1 MKQLWNRQN
10 KLNKFIAFCLALVLA
25 VVPLM
30 TYVGDKEGAKAEG
43 GNPTVSEYN
52 FTLTEDTDSEGKGLD
67 MDVDASSGIYYMNFK
82 SGGSYEQQT
91 ISYYTDEVK
100 FSVGATLA
108 DCSHKYSEASDPS
121 NVSDAKF
128 NGCSIIYV
136 QATANPVE
144 KSQAPGV
151 AIVPSGNCI
160 SGDLATSYPSGIAVY
175 IKPTISETPVDS
187 TNTIFDVSALQGNM
201 GYTLIGVYKFEK
213 KTLAPVWKGNRRG
226 TSGETVDNTTQN
238 NTYSSATLSVDATS
252 DAAGT
257 IKYKFICSDNAPDT
271 AAIVSS
277 DGWDETPATLGSND
291 ASGIYYGYAG
301 YFVKDANGNESL
313 VTYGGTLTPI
323 KLDTVA
329 PVVTNF
335 DVGVQDISSD
345 YVDITSSD
353 LDENGIYW
361 VHSRRDDINRAYLN
375 AKLEIQ
381 DADASRV
388 EFNIVSNPGTV
399 VTNPPAISG
408 DKATYSVSG
417 CAIKENQQVEITA
430 TDSAGN
436 ETEAVFKINGT
447 PVTFKYG
454 NSNYMK
460 ITSAGIVGSADNGN
474 VVIDMSSKTDT
485 STTYINKNWLTIHGT
500 PSFVIKT
507 ESDKTVVKNGS
518 YISGKYNYILSGLND
533 GETNTSAS
541 EFVRPYYYTSITND
555 FGNTSKTYNGVK
567 IFYKWRVYSQYE
579 KTVNYG
585 TIICDYDEP
594 VINAAKLQRTNASG
608 VWEDVPASDIE
619 NNQYYI
625 NPKETTRYRYYVE
638 ASDVGSGLAD
648 TGVVCDNA
656 LYTFVASTIPGE
668 SGYECIINP
677 DTLPETIAGANLVN
691 VSISDK
697 AGNVSATKNLPM
709 LIKQTGTTTIS
720 PKLLDNGNL
729 VDVSD
734 ATLLTQHVTNNTLT
748 LKVDVSSGADITDV
762 SFTANVNGVSTIF
775 AATSISNTHQID
787 PKLKV
792 YNAAYEFTI
801 PANSDINSIIA
812 NGTLNVTTNDPAY
825 DASKSLRT
833 ILYDSTIPVF
843 KAAVGS
849 TVCYLNQVNVG
860 WQQSYD
866 LNYTILSGE
875 DANVESAIASA
886 AYTIGNTKPEDART
900 NEAISV
906 NGTDTSVSGVIAI
919 PESATI
925 DGTRVAITATDV
937 AGNAALNGANQ
948 QVYIKV
954 DKTKPSIG
962 DVSITGYSVHS
973 VPIAGYPDVSAVI
986 SDNLTLQSAEMKITY
1001 PNGEVKTATLSA
1013 KEQTGLSEL
1022 ISYQIAAGAP
1032 DGDYRVEINAKD
1044 MAGNDAVTKVT
1055 TFKLDNTKPVVT
1067 AAITSGTIGGKATR
1081 ADGTDM
1087 YYRSDVGVTF
1097 TCSDENIKSITVTD
1111 NDSPVEVNWSA
1122 ATGTINVSGE
1132 GRHVIK
1138 INAADISGNSAD
1150 EKQIE
1155 FIIDKSAPAISLV
1168 LNGLP
1173 YQEARGVVDCSG
1185 DSTVAVNVS
1194 DMTVDAADFYY
1205 QVAITRPDQQTMT
1218 SEYLQTQN
1226 RSFTFSD
1233 EGDYTMNFYT
1243 LDMANNQSA
1252 TRSVSFRIDKTA
1264 PEVSISGVT
1273 GGGTSANSAN
1283 VSFVLKEAFWKDASG
1298 VITIYRKAG
1307 DGSEETLYKTINVTP
1322 TAYET
1327 VTTESLTETGVYRME
1342 FTATDRIGHKS
1353 STNQT
1358 FTIDREAPVV
1368 TLTGVNNYDVTD
1380 KTVEFK
1386 AEINDD
1392 FYSSKTVSIEGTRT
1406 DMNGKKNTLSFS
1418 SFNQHGNPT
1427 VINESYADDGIY
1439 DITVTATDTA
1449 GNNHSSTVHFT
1460 IDKTDPVI
1468 TGLDDLDGRIL
1479 TSVDLDFDL
1488 DEMVS
1493 DLTVCEVHMY
1503 LNGSEYDGVS
1513 DIEDGSYT
1521 LLVTAEDELGH
1532 YSEKSVSF
1540 VLDTKPPVFIVTGV
1554 EDGEVKQAEYSID
1567 VSLQLDEDKLTEV
1580 TLNGQ
1585 AIDISE
1591 NSAHIDVTKEGTY
1604 TLYMKAVDVAGN
1616 EAEQTIE
1623 FKYGKDVNVL
1633 LIVIIIIIAVLLVGG
1648 VIFFIIAK
1656 KKKK

>member
-43 GNPTVSEYN
+43 GSPTVSEYN
-52 FTLTEDTDSEGKGLD
+52 FTLEEDTDSDGKGLD
-67 MDVDASSGIYYMNFK
+67 MDVDASGKYYMKFK
-82 SGGSYEQQT
+82 SDGSYEQQT

-108 DCSHKYSEASDPS
+108 DCSHKYSGASGSSDVSAAKFIRDDYFICYVPYS
-121 NVSDAKF
+121 SGLNNNVSLFASKINTPD
-128 NGCSIIYV
+128 GYV
-136 QATANPVE
+136 TIN
-144 KSQAPGV
+144 STNTY
-151 AIVPSGNCI
+151 S
-160 SGDLATSYPSGIAVY
+160 SGIAVY
-175 IKPTISETPVDS
+175 IKPKISETPVDGATS
-187 TNTIFDVSALQGNM
+187 IYTPEELQSNM

-213 KTLAPVWKGNRRG
+213 KTLTPEWKGNRRNQ
-226 TSGETVDNTTQN
+226 SNEIVLADKR
-238 NTYSSATLSVDATS
+238 YSSATLSVDATS

-257 IKYKFICSDNAPDT
+257 IKYKVICSDNAPAT
-271 AAIVSS
+271 ADIESPA
-277 DGWDETPATLGSND
+277 GWDITPATLGSNN

-301 YFVKDANGNESL
+301 YFVTDASGNESL
-313 VTYGGTLTPI
+313 VTYGGTSTPI
-323 KLDTVA
+323 NLDTVA

-335 DVGVQDISSD
+335 DVGVNDISSD
-345 YVDITSSD
+345 YINITSSD
-353 LDENGIYW
+353 LDEDGIYW
-361 VHSRRDDINRAYLN
+361 VHSQRDDMNRAYLN
-375 AKLEIQ
+375 AKLEVQ
-381 DADASRV
+381 DADASGV
-388 EFNIVSNPGTV
+388 NFNIDHPYPPMVYQ
-399 VTNPPAISG
+399 PAING
-408 DKATYSVSG
+408 DTATYSVQA
-417 CAIKENQQVEITA
+417 CEILHDWQVKITA

-436 ETEAVFKINGT
+436 ATEAVFKINET

-454 NSNYMK
+454 DRKFMD

-474 VVIDMSSKTDT
+474 VVIDMSSNTDT
-485 STTYINKNWLTIHGT
+485 STTYINKNWLTTHGT
-500 PSFVIKT
+500 PSFVINAKSFYEVQ
-507 ESDKTVVKNGS
+507 ESTNYQFRKYRYTLNNLNNNESNTTV
-518 YISGKYNYILSGLND
+518 
-533 GETNTSAS
+533 S
-541 EFVRPYYYTSITND
+541 EFKRPYYYTSITHKLGD
-555 FGNTSKTYNGVK
+555 TSGTYNDVNL
-567 IFYKWRVYSQYE
+567 YYRSE
-579 KTVNYG
+579 AEHTVNYG

-594 VINAAKLQRTNASG
+594 VINVAKLQRTNASG
-608 VWEDVPASDIE
+608 AWEDVPASDIE

-677 DTLPETIAGANLVN
+677 DSLPETIAGANLVN

-734 ATLLTQHVTNNTLT
+734 ATLLTQHITNNTLT
-748 LKVDVSSGADITDV
+748 LKVDVSSGADIQDV

-792 YNAAYEFTI
+792 YNVAYEFTI

-1138 INAADISGNSAD
+1138 INAVDISGNNAD
-1150 EKQIE
+1150 EKQVE

-1173 YQEARGVVDCSG
+1173 YQESRGVVDCSG

-1233 EGDYTMNFYT
+1233 EGDYTLNFYT
-1243 LDMANNQSA
+1243 IDMANNQSA

-1283 VSFVLKEAFWKDASG
+1283 VSFILKEAFWKDASG

-1307 DGSEETLYKTINVTP
+1307 DGSEEALYKTINVTP

-1327 VTTESLTETGVYRME
+1327 VTTETLSETGVYRME

-1449 GNNHSSTVHFT
+1449 GNKHSSAVHFT
-1460 IDKTDPVI
+1460 IDKTAPVI

-1554 EDGEVKQAEYSID
+1554 EDGEVKQADYSID

>member
-43 GNPTVSEYN
+43 GSPTVSEYN
-52 FTLTEDTDSEGKGLD
+52 FTLTEDTDSDGKGLD
-67 MDVDASSGIYYMNFK
+67 MDVDASGKYYMKFK
-82 SGGSYEQQT
+82 SDGSYEQQT

-100 FSVGATLA
+100 FSVEATLA
-108 DCSHKYSEASDPS
+108 DCSHKYSGASDPS

-128 NGCSIIYV
+128 KLDDYFICYV
-136 QATANPVE
+136 PYSSGLNNNVYLFASKINTPDGYVTINSANTY
-144 KSQAPGV
+144 S
-151 AIVPSGNCI
+151 
-160 SGDLATSYPSGIAVY
+160 SGIAVY
-175 IKPTISETPVDS
+175 IKPKISETPVDS
-187 TNTIFDVSALQGNM
+187 TNTIFDVSTLQGNM

-213 KTLAPVWKGNRRG
+213 KTLTPEWKGNRRNQ
-226 TSGETVDNTTQN
+226 SNESVSADKR
-238 NTYSSATLSVDATS
+238 YSSATLSVDATS

-257 IKYKFICSDNAPDT
+257 IKYKVICSDNAPDT

-301 YFVKDANGNESL
+301 YFVTDANGVESL
-313 VTYGGTLTPI
+313 VTYGGTSTPI
-323 KLDTVA
+323 NLDTVA

-335 DVGVQDISSD
+335 DVGVSDISSN
-345 YVDITSSD
+345 YINITSSD

-361 VHSRRDDINRAYLN
+361 VHSQRDDMNRAYLN
-375 AKLEIQ
+375 AKLEVE
-381 DADASRV
+381 DADASGV
-388 EFNIVSNPGTV
+388 EFKIDHPYPP
-399 VTNPPAISG
+399 VTYLPAING
-408 DKATYSVSG
+408 DRATYSVSG
-417 CAIKENQQVEITA
+417 CDILDNRQVKITA

-436 ETEAVFKINGT
+436 ATEAVFKINGT

-454 NSNYMK
+454 NSNYMD

-734 ATLLTQHVTNNTLT
+734 VTLLTQHITNNTLT
-748 LKVDVSSGADITDV
+748 LKVDVSSGVDIQDV
-762 SFTANVNGVSTIF
+762 SFKANVNGVSTIF

-986 SDNLTLQSAEMKITY
+986 SDNLTLQSAEMRITY
-1001 PNGEVKTATLSA
+1001 PNGDVKTTTLSA

-1155 FIIDKSAPAISLV
+1155 FIIDKSAPVISLV

-1264 PEVSISGVT
+1264 PEVSISGVA

-1406 DMNGKKNTLSFS
+1406 DMNGKKNSLSFS

-1449 GNNHSSTVHFT
+1449 GNKHSSTVHFT
-1460 IDKTDPVI
+1460 IDKTAPVI

-1554 EDGEVKQAEYSID
+1554 EDGEVKQADYSID

-1591 NSAHIDVTKEGTY
+1591 NSAHIDVAKEGTY

>member
-43 GNPTVSEYN
+43 GSPTVSEYK
-52 FTLTEDTDSEGKGLD
+52 FTLTEDTDSDGKGLD
-67 MDVDASSGIYYMNFK
+67 MYVDASGKYYMKFK
-82 SGGSYEQQT
+82 SDGSYEQQT

-100 FSVGATLA
+100 FSVEATLA
-108 DCSHKYSEASDPS
+108 DCSHKYSGASGSSD
-121 NVSDAKF
+121 VSAAKF
-128 NGCSIIYV
+128 IRDDYFICYV
-136 QATANPVE
+136 PYSSGLNNNVYLFASKINTPGGYVTINSANTY
-144 KSQAPGV
+144 S
-151 AIVPSGNCI
+151 
-160 SGDLATSYPSGIAVY
+160 SGIAVY
-175 IKPTISETPVDS
+175 IKPKISETPVDGA
-187 TNTIFDVSALQGNM
+187 NTIFDVSTLQGNM

-213 KTLAPVWKGNRRG
+213 KTLTPEWKGNRRNQ
-226 TSGETVDNTTQN
+226 SNEIVSADKR
-238 NTYSSATLSVDATS
+238 YSSATLSVDATS

-257 IKYKFICSDNAPDT
+257 IKYKVICSDNAPDT
-271 AAIVSS
+271 AAIESF
-277 DGWDETPATLGSND
+277 DGWDETPATLGSNN

-301 YFVKDANGNESL
+301 YFVTDASGNESL
-313 VTYGGTLTPI
+313 VTYGETSTPI
-323 KLDTVA
+323 NLDTEA

-335 DVGVQDISSD
+335 DVSVSDISSD
-345 YVDITSSD
+345 YVNITSSD

-361 VHSRRDDINRAYLN
+361 VYSQRDYMDRAYLN
-375 AKLEIQ
+375 AKLEVQ

-399 VTNPPAISG
+399 VSQPPAISG

-417 CAIKENQQVEITA
+417 CEIKENQQVKIIA

-436 ETEAVFKINGT
+436 ATEAVFKINET

-454 NSNYMK
+454 KRKFMD

-474 VVIDMSSKTDT
+474 VVIDMSSNTDT
-485 STTYINKNWLTIHGT
+485 STTYINKNWLTTHGT
-500 PSFVIKT
+500 PSFVINA
-507 ESDKTVVKNGS
+507 ESFNEVQESTD
-518 YISGKYNYILSGLND
+518 SGLYNYRYTLNNLNNN
-533 GETNTSAS
+533 ESNTTVS
-541 EFVRPYYYTSITND
+541 EFKRPYYYTSITHKL
-555 FGNTSKTYNGVK
+555 GNTSGTYENVILK
-567 IFYKWRVYSQYE
+567 YKLYADY
-579 KTVNYG
+579 TVNYG

-734 ATLLTQHVTNNTLT
+734 VTLLTQHITNNTLT
-748 LKVDVSSGADITDV
+748 LKVDVSSGVDIQDV
-762 SFTANVNGVSTIF
+762 SFKANVNGVSTIF

-986 SDNLTLQSAEMKITY
+986 SDNLTLQSAEMRITY
-1001 PNGEVKTATLSA
+1001 PNGDVKTTTLSA

-1155 FIIDKSAPAISLV
+1155 FIIDKSAPVISLV

-1264 PEVSISGVT
+1264 PEVSISGVA

-1392 FYSSKTVSIEGTRT
+1392 FYSSKTVSIEGKRT
-1406 DMNGKKNTLSFS
+1406 DMNGKKNSLSFS

-1449 GNNHSSTVHFT
+1449 GNKHSSTVHFT
-1460 IDKTDPVI
+1460 IDKTAPVI

-1554 EDGEVKQAEYSID
+1554 EDGEVKQADYSID

-1591 NSAHIDVTKEGTY
+1591 NSAHIDVAKEGTY

>member
-25 VVPLM
+25 IVPLM

-43 GNPTVSEYN
+43 GSTTVSEYN
-52 FTLTEDTDSEGKGLD
+52 FKLEEDTDDNGNGLE
-67 MDVDASSGIYYMNFK
+67 MDIDKYGYYMQFK
-82 SGGSYEQQT
+82 SDGSFEEQT

-100 FSVGATLA
+100 FSVKATLTEKSHIYRNAA
-108 DCSHKYSEASDPS
+108 DKT
-121 NVSDAKF
+121 SDAKF
-128 NGCSIIYV
+128 DPENYDISYVPYTSELPNNAPSFVSKITATNGYV
-136 QATANPVE
+136 TVN
-144 KSQAPGV
+144 ST
-151 AIVPSGNCI
+151 
-160 SGDLATSYPSGIAVY
+160 TSYPNGIAVY
-175 IKPTISETPVDS
+175 IKPTISETPVES
-187 TNTIFDVSALQGNM
+187 ENTIFDVKTLQDKM

-213 KTLAPVWKGNRRG
+213 KTLAPVWIGNRRG
-226 TSGETVDNTTQN
+226 ISNETVNNITQN
-238 NTYSSATLSVDATS
+238 NTYSSATLSVDAAS

-257 IKYKFICSDNAPDT
+257 IKYKVICSDIAPDP
-271 AAIVSS
+271 AAIEDSY
-277 DGWDETPATLGSND
+277 GWSETPAKLGSDN
-291 ASGIYYGYAG
+291 ASGTYYGYAG
-301 YFVKDANGNESL
+301 YFIKDAGGVERL
-313 VTYGGTLTPI
+313 VTYGGTSTPI

-335 DVGVQDISSD
+335 DVSVKDISSD
-345 YVDITSSD
+345 YIKVTSSD
-353 LDENGIYW
+353 LDEAGVYW
-361 VHSRRDDINRAYLN
+361 LSNPIKNMNTAYLN
-375 AKLEIQ
+375 AELEVQ
-381 DADASRV
+381 DADASKV
-388 EFNIVSNPGTV
+388 EFKAKNLLVSTDQQTPD
-399 VTNPPAISG
+399 G
-408 DKATYSVSG
+408 DKVKYYLKG
-417 CAIKENQQVEITA
+417 CQIPEEGWQVEITA

-436 ETEAVFKINGT
+436 VTEAVFKIDGN
-447 PVTFKYG
+447 PVKFKYG
-454 NSNYMK
+454 NIDFMK

-474 VVIDMSSKTDT
+474 VVRYMSANTET
-485 STTYINKNWLTIHGT
+485 STTYINKKWLTTHGT

-507 ESDKTVVKNGS
+507 ESYKPVVKSDSYNHNNGE
-518 YISGKYNYILSGLND
+518 YIYRLSGLND
-533 GETNTSAS
+533 DEINTSVS
-541 EFVRPYYYTSITND
+541 EFVRPYYYTSIINNLGD
-555 FGNTSKTYNGVK
+555 TSTIYNGVN
-567 IFYKWRVYSQYE
+567 IFYKWCADSQYE
-579 KTVNYG
+579 NTVNYG

-594 VINAAKLQRTNASG
+594 VINAAKLQRTNAGG

-625 NPKETTRYRYYVE
+625 NPKETTQYRYYVD
-638 ASDVGSGLAD
+638 ASDVGSGIAD
-648 TGVVCDNA
+648 TGVVCDNS
-656 LYTFVASTIPGE
+656 LYTFAQLTEAGDT
-668 SGYECIINP
+668 GYVCYITP
-677 DTLPETIAGANLVN
+677 STLPETIADANPVN
-691 VSISDK
+691 VKVTDK
-697 AGNVSATKNLPM
+697 AGNVSTTKKLPT
-709 LIKQTGTTTIS
+709 LIKQTGATTIS
-720 PKLLDNGNL
+720 PKLLDKGKL

-734 ATLLTQHVTNNTLT
+734 TTLLTQYTTKNTLT
-748 LKVDVSSGADITDV
+748 LKVDVSSGVDITDV
-762 SFTANVNGVSTIF
+762 SFTANVNGVPTTF
-775 AATSISNTHQID
+775 AATRISNTHQID
-787 PKLKV
+787 SKLKV
-792 YNAAYEFTI
+792 YKATYEFTI

-812 NGTLNVTTNDPAY
+812 NGSINVTTDDAVYN
-825 DASKSLRT
+825 ASKPLRT

-843 KAAVGS
+843 KATVGS

-886 AYTIGNTKPEDART
+886 AYTVDNTKPEDVRT
-900 NEAISV
+900 NEAILV
-906 NGTDTSVSGVIAI
+906 NGTDKSVSGVMAI

-962 DVSITGYSVHS
+962 GVSVTGYSVHS
-973 VPIAGYPDVSAVI
+973 VPIAGYPNVSAVI

-1022 ISYQIAAGAP
+1022 ISYQIADGAP

-1067 AAITSGTIGGKATR
+1067 AAITSGTVGGKATR

-1097 TCSDENIKSITVTD
+1097 TCSDENIKGITVTD
-1111 NDSPVEVNWSA
+1111 NDSPVEVHWSA
-1122 ATGTINVSGE
+1122 ATGTIIVSGE

-1138 INAADISGNSAD
+1138 INAVDISGNKAD
-1150 EKQIE
+1150 DKSVE
-1155 FIIDKSAPAISLV
+1155 FIIDKSAPVISLA

-1173 YQEARGVVDCSG
+1173 YQESRGVVDCSG
-1185 DSTVAVNVS
+1185 DSTVGVTVS
-1194 DMTVDAADFYY
+1194 DLTVDASDFYY
-1205 QVAITRPDQQTMT
+1205 QVAITRPDQQTIT

-1264 PEVSISGVT
+1264 PEVSISGT
-1273 GGGTSANSAN
+1273 AGGGTSANSAN
-1283 VSFVLKEAFWKDASG
+1283 VSFILKEAFWRDASG

-1386 AEINDD
+1386 AEVNDD

-1439 DITVTATDTA
+1439 DITVTATDAA
-1449 GNNHSSTVHFT
+1449 GNKHSSTVHFT
-1460 IDKTDPVI
+1460 IDKTAPVI

-1479 TSVDLDFDL
+1479 TAVDLDFDL

-1493 DLTVCEVHMY
+1493 DLTVCEIHMY

-1554 EDGEVKQAEYSID
+1554 EDGEVKQADYSID

-1580 TLNGQ
+1580 TLNGK

-1591 NSAHIDVTKEGTY
+1591 DSAHIDVTKEGNY

-1633 LIVIIIIIAVLLVGG
+1633 LIVIIIIVAVLLIGG

-1656 KKKK
+1656 RKKK

>member
-43 GNPTVSEYN
+43 GSPTVSEYN
-52 FTLTEDTDSEGKGLD
+52 FTLTEDTDSDGKGLD
-67 MDVDASSGIYYMNFK
+67 MDVDASGKYYMKFK
-82 SGGSYEQQT
+82 SDGSYEQQT

-100 FSVGATLA
+100 FSVEATLA
-108 DCSHKYSEASDPS
+108 DCSHKYSGASDPS

-128 NGCSIIYV
+128 KLDDYFICYV
-136 QATANPVE
+136 PYSSGLNNNVYLFASKINTPDGYVTINSANTY
-144 KSQAPGV
+144 S
-151 AIVPSGNCI
+151 
-160 SGDLATSYPSGIAVY
+160 SGIAVY
-175 IKPTISETPVDS
+175 IKPKISETPVDS
-187 TNTIFDVSALQGNM
+187 TNTIFDVSTLQGNM

-213 KTLAPVWKGNRRG
+213 KTLTPEWKGNRRNQ
-226 TSGETVDNTTQN
+226 SNESVSADKR
-238 NTYSSATLSVDATS
+238 YSSATLSVDATS

-257 IKYKFICSDNAPDT
+257 IKYKVICSDNAPDT

-301 YFVKDANGNESL
+301 YFVTDANGVESL
-313 VTYGGTLTPI
+313 VTYGGTSTPI
-323 KLDTVA
+323 NLDTVA

-335 DVGVQDISSD
+335 DVGVSDISSN
-345 YVDITSSD
+345 YINITSSD

-361 VHSRRDDINRAYLN
+361 VHSQRDDMNRAYLN
-375 AKLEIQ
+375 AKLEVE
-381 DADASRV
+381 DADASGV
-388 EFNIVSNPGTV
+388 EFKIDHPYPP
-399 VTNPPAISG
+399 VTYLPAING
-408 DKATYSVSG
+408 DRATYSVSG
-417 CAIKENQQVEITA
+417 CDILDNRQVKITA

-436 ETEAVFKINGT
+436 ATEAVFKINGT

-454 NSNYMK
+454 NSNYMD

-734 ATLLTQHVTNNTLT
+734 VTLLTQHITNNTLT
-748 LKVDVSSGADITDV
+748 LKVDVSSGVDIQDV
-762 SFTANVNGVSTIF
+762 SFKANVNGVSTIF

-986 SDNLTLQSAEMKITY
+986 SDNLTLQSAEMRITY
-1001 PNGEVKTATLSA
+1001 PNGDVKTTTLSA

-1155 FIIDKSAPAISLV
+1155 FIIDKSAPVISLV

-1264 PEVSISGVT
+1264 PEVSISGVA

-1406 DMNGKKNTLSFS
+1406 DMNGKKNSLSFS
-1418 SFNQHGNPT
+1418 SFNQHGYPT

-1449 GNNHSSTVHFT
+1449 GNKHSSTVHFT
-1460 IDKTDPVI
+1460 IDKTAPVI

-1554 EDGEVKQAEYSID
+1554 EDGEVKQADYSID

-1591 NSAHIDVTKEGTY
+1591 NSAHIDVAKEGTY

>member
-25 VVPLM
+25 IVPLM

-43 GNPTVSEYN
+43 GSTTVSEYN
-52 FTLTEDTDSEGKGLD
+52 FTLEEDTDSDGKGLE
-67 MDVDASSGIYYMNFK
+67 MDVDSGYYYMKFK
-82 SGGSYEQQT
+82 SDGSYEQQT
-91 ISYYTDEVK
+91 VSYYTDELK
-100 FSVGATLA
+100 FSVGATLTEQ
-108 DCSHKYSEASDPS
+108 SHKYYGASGSSD
-121 NVSDAKF
+121 VSAAKF
-128 NGCSIIYV
+128 NPNDYYIYYA
-136 QATANPVE
+136 QASANPAKNAQVLGQIITPTDGYVTIN
-144 KSQAPGV
+144 SANTY
-151 AIVPSGNCI
+151 S
-160 SGDLATSYPSGIAVY
+160 SGIAVY
-175 IKPTISETPVDS
+175 IKPKISETPVDGAPQLY
-187 TNTIFDVSALQGNM
+187 TTDELQGKT
-201 GYTLIGVYKFEK
+201 GCTLIGVYKFEK
-213 KTLAPVWKGNRRG
+213 KTLAPVWIGNRRAQ
-226 TSGETVDNTTQN
+226 TNETVKADKR
-238 NTYSSATLSVDATS
+238 YSSATLSVDATS

-257 IKYKFICSDNAPDT
+257 IKYKMICSDTTPDAT
-271 AAIVSS
+271 TIESS
-277 DGWDETPATLGSND
+277 EGWSETPATLGSDN
-291 ASGIYYGYAG
+291 ASGTYYGYVG
-301 YFVKDANGNESL
+301 YFVTDANGVESMI
-313 VTYGGTLTPI
+313 TYGGTSIPI
-323 KLDTVA
+323 TLDTVA

-335 DVGVQDISSD
+335 DVSVKDISSEYID
-345 YVDITSSD
+345 VTSSD
-353 LDENGIYW
+353 LDKDGIYW
-361 VHSRRDDINRAYLN
+361 AYIPSNSSRAYLN
-375 AKLEIQ
+375 AVLEIK
-381 DADASRV
+381 DADASG
-388 EFNIVSNPGTV
+388 VSFGINYSPSPIAQLA
-399 VTNPPAISG
+399 TNG

-417 CAIKENQQVEITA
+417 CIIQDAEWQVKITA

-436 ETEAVFKINGT
+436 VTEAVFEIDGK
-447 PVTFKYG
+447 PVTFKLG
-454 NSNYMK
+454 NKDFMD
-460 ITSAGIVGSADNGN
+460 ITSVGIVGSADNGN
-474 VVIDMSSKTDT
+474 VVIDMSANTET
-485 STTYINKNWLTIHGT
+485 STTYINKNWRTTHGT

-507 ESDKTVVKNGS
+507 ESDKPVVNNDS
-518 YISGKYNYILSGLND
+518 YSTGKYNYILSGLND

-555 FGNTSKTYNGVK
+555 FGDTSKIYNGVN
-567 IFYKWRVYSQYE
+567 IFYKWRADSQYE
-579 KTVNYG
+579 NTVNYG

-625 NPKETTRYRYYVE
+625 NPKETTQYRYYVD
-638 ASDVGSGLAD
+638 ASDVGSGIAD
-648 TGVVCDNA
+648 TGVVCDNS
-656 LYTFVASTIPGE
+656 LYTFAQLTEAGDT
-668 SGYECIINP
+668 GYVCYITP
-677 DTLPETIAGANLVN
+677 STLPETIADANPVN
-691 VSISDK
+691 VKVTDK
-697 AGNVSATKNLPM
+697 AGNVSTTKKLPT
-709 LIKQTGTTTIS
+709 LIKQTGATTIS
-720 PKLLDNGNL
+720 PKLLDNGKL

-734 ATLLTQHVTNNTLT
+734 TTLLTQYTTKNTLT
-748 LKVDVSSGADITDV
+748 LKVDVSSGVDITDV
-762 SFTANVNGVSTIF
+762 SFTANVNGVPTTF

-787 PKLKV
+787 SKLKV
-792 YNAAYEFTI
+792 YKATYEFTI

-812 NGTLNVTTNDPAY
+812 NGTLTVTTDDVAY
-825 DASKSLRT
+825 NASKSLRT
-833 ILYDSTIPVF
+833 ILYDSTKPVF
-843 KAAVGS
+843 KATVGS

-860 WQQSYD
+860 WQQSYN

-886 AYTIGNTKPEDART
+886 AYTIGNTKPEDAKT
-900 NEAISV
+900 NEEILV
-906 NGTDTSVSGVIAI
+906 NGTDTSVSGIIAI

-925 DGTRVAITATDV
+925 DGTRVAITATDA

-962 DVSITGYSVHS
+962 DVSITGYTVHS
-973 VPIAGYPDVSAVI
+973 IPVAGYPNVSAVI

-1001 PNGEVKTATLSA
+1001 PNGEVKTTTLSA

-1022 ISYQIAAGAP
+1022 ISYQIGAGAP

-1044 MAGNDAVTKVT
+1044 MAGNNAVTKVT

-1067 AAITSGTIGGKATR
+1067 AAITSGTVGGKATR

-1111 NDSPVEVNWSA
+1111 NDSPVEVNWNA
-1122 ATGTINVSGE
+1122 ATGTIIVSGE

-1138 INAADISGNSAD
+1138 INAADISGNMAD
-1150 EKQIE
+1150 EKQVE
-1155 FIIDKSAPAISLV
+1155 FIIDRSAPVISLA

-1185 DSTVAVNVS
+1185 DSTVGVTVS
-1194 DMTVDAADFYY
+1194 DLTVDASDFYY
-1205 QVAITRPDQQTMT
+1205 QVSITRPDQQTIT

-1233 EGDYTMNFYT
+1233 EGDYTMSFYT
-1243 LDMANNQSA
+1243 LDMANNLSA

-1264 PEVSISGVT
+1264 PEVSISGVA
-1273 GGGTSANSAN
+1273 GGGTSANSAS
-1283 VSFVLKEAFWKDASG
+1283 VSFTLKEAFWRDASG

-1342 FTATDRIGHKS
+1342 FTATDRVGHKS

-1386 AEINDD
+1386 AEVNDD

-1439 DITVTATDTA
+1439 DITVTATDAA
-1449 GNNHSSTVHFT
+1449 GNKHSSTVHFT
-1460 IDKTDPVI
+1460 IDKTAPVI

-1479 TSVDLDFDL
+1479 TAVDLDFNL

-1493 DLTVCEVHMY
+1493 DLTVCEIHMY

-1521 LLVTAEDELGH
+1521 LLITAEDELGH

-1554 EDGEVKQAEYSID
+1554 EDGEVKQADYSID

-1591 NSAHIDVTKEGTY
+1591 DSAHIDVTKEGTY

-1633 LIVIIIIIAVLLVGG
+1633 LIVIIIIIAVLLIGG

>member
-43 GNPTVSEYN
+43 GSPTVSEYN
-52 FTLTEDTDSEGKGLD
+52 FTLTEDTDSDGKGLD
-67 MDVDASSGIYYMNFK
+67 MDVDASGKYYMKFK
-82 SGGSYEQQT
+82 SDGSYEQQT

-100 FSVGATLA
+100 FSVEATLA
-108 DCSHKYSEASDPS
+108 DCSHKYSGASGSSD
-121 NVSDAKF
+121 VSAAKF
-128 NGCSIIYV
+128 KLDDYFICYV
-136 QATANPVE
+136 PYSSGLNNNVYLFASKINTPDGYVTINSANTY
-144 KSQAPGV
+144 S
-151 AIVPSGNCI
+151 
-160 SGDLATSYPSGIAVY
+160 SGIAVY
-175 IKPTISETPVDS
+175 IKPKISETPVDGA
-187 TNTIFDVSALQGNM
+187 TQLYTPEQLQGNM

-213 KTLAPVWKGNRRG
+213 KTLTPEWKGNRRNQ
-226 TSGETVDNTTQN
+226 SNESVSADKR
-238 NTYSSATLSVDATS
+238 YSSATLSVDATS

-257 IKYKFICSDNAPDT
+257 IKYKVICSDNAPVT
-271 AAIVSS
+271 ADIESS
-277 DGWDETPATLGSND
+277 DGWDIAPATLGSNN

-301 YFVKDANGNESL
+301 YFVKDASGNESL

-323 KLDTVA
+323 NLDTVA

-335 DVGVQDISSD
+335 DVGVSDISSN
-345 YVDITSSD
+345 YINITSSD

-399 VTNPPAISG
+399 VSQPPAISG

-417 CAIKENQQVEITA
+417 CEIKENQQVEITA

-436 ETEAVFKINGT
+436 ATEAVFKINGT
-447 PVTFKYG
+447 PVKFMYG
-454 NSNYMK
+454 NRNYMK

-485 STTYINKNWLTIHGT
+485 STTYINKNWLTTHGT

-507 ESDKTVVKNGS
+507 ESDKEVVNDGS

-567 IFYKWRVYSQYE
+567 IFYKWRIYPQYE
-579 KTVNYG
+579 NTVNYG

-625 NPKETTRYRYYVE
+625 NPKETTQYRYYVE

-656 LYTFVASTIPGE
+656 LYTFAKVSGE

-677 DTLPETIAGANLVN
+677 ATLPETIAGANLVN

-748 LKVDVSSGADITDV
+748 LKVDVSSGVDIQDV
-762 SFTANVNGVSTIF
+762 SFTANVNGVPTTF

-986 SDNLTLQSAEMKITY
+986 SDNLTLQSAEMRITY
-1001 PNGEVKTATLSA
+1001 PNGDVKTTTLSA

-1155 FIIDKSAPAISLV
+1155 FIIDKSAPVISLV

-1264 PEVSISGVT
+1264 PEVSISGVA

-1406 DMNGKKNTLSFS
+1406 DMNGKKNSLSFS

-1427 VINESYADDGIY
+1427 VINESYAEDGIY

-1449 GNNHSSTVHFT
+1449 GNKHSSTVHFT
-1460 IDKTDPVI
+1460 IDKTAPVI

-1554 EDGEVKQAEYSID
+1554 EDGEVKQADYSID

-1591 NSAHIDVTKEGTY
+1591 NSAHIDVAKEGTY

-1623 FKYGKDVNVL
+1623 FKYGKDINVL

>member
-25 VVPLM
+25 IVPLM
-30 TYVGDKEGAKAEG
+30 TYVGDKEGAKAEEG
-43 GNPTVSEYN
+43 SATVSEYN
-52 FTLTEDTDSEGKGLD
+52 FTLVEDTDDNGNGLE
-67 MDVDASSGIYYMNFK
+67 MDIDTYGNYYMKFK
-82 SGGSYEQQT
+82 SDGSYEQQT

-100 FSVGATLA
+100 FSVEATLTEKSHIYRDA
-108 DCSHKYSEASDPS
+108 DAKI
-121 NVSDAKF
+121 SDAKF
-128 NGCSIIYV
+128 DLENYDISYVPYTSGLTNNAPLFAYKITTTNGYV
-136 QATANPVE
+136 TVN
-144 KSQAPGV
+144 ST
-151 AIVPSGNCI
+151 
-160 SGDLATSYPSGIAVY
+160 TSYPNGIAVY
-175 IKPTISETPVDS
+175 IKPTISETPVETA
-187 TNTIFDVSALQGNM
+187 TNIYDVGQLQEKM

-213 KTLAPVWKGNRRG
+213 KTLAPVWQGNRRG
-226 TSGETVDNTTQN
+226 ISDETVDNTTQN
-238 NTYSSATLSVDATS
+238 NTYSSASLSVDAAS
-252 DAAGT
+252 DTAGT
-257 IKYKFICSDNAPDT
+257 IKYKVICSDTAPD
-271 AAIVSS
+271 AATIENPV
-277 DGWDETPATLGSND
+277 GWSATPATLGSDN
-291 ASGIYYGYAG
+291 ASGTYYGYAG
-301 YFVKDANGNESL
+301 YFIKDASGVESL
-313 VTYGGTLTPI
+313 VTYGGTSTPI

-335 DVGVQDISSD
+335 DVSVKDISSD
-345 YVDITSSD
+345 YIKVTSSD
-353 LDENGIYW
+353 LDEAGRYL
-361 VHSRRDDINRAYLN
+361 VRSQRDDRNMAYLN
-375 AKLEIQ
+375 AELEVQ
-381 DADASRV
+381 DAYASGI
-388 EFNIVSNPGTV
+388 EFEIEHPYGPIAQRT
-399 VTNPPAISG
+399 TDG
-408 DKATYSVSG
+408 DKATYSISG
-417 CAIKENQQVEITA
+417 CIIQDNWQVKITA

-436 ETEAVFKINGT
+436 TTNAVFKIDGT
-447 PVTFKYG
+447 PVTFMYG
-454 NSNYMK
+454 NRNFMD
-460 ITSAGIVGSADNGN
+460 ITSAGIVGSASNGN
-474 VVIDMSSKTDT
+474 VVIDMSSNTDT
-485 STTYINKNWLTIHGT
+485 STTYINKNWLTTYGI
-500 PSFVIKT
+500 PSFVINT
-507 ESDKTVVKNGS
+507 TSYCEVVESQKS
-518 YISGKYNYILSGLND
+518 IYGKYRYTLNNLD
-533 GETNTSAS
+533 NNDSNMTVS
-541 EFVRPYYYTSITND
+541 EFNRPYYYTSITHKLGD
-555 FGNTSKTYNGVK
+555 TSGTYTGVK
-567 IFYKWRVYSQYE
+567 FDYYSDASH
-579 KTVNYG
+579 TVEYG

-608 VWEDVPASDIE
+608 VWEDVPESDIE

-625 NPKETTRYRYYVE
+625 NPKETTQYRYYVD
-638 ASDVGSGLAD
+638 ASDIGSGIAD
-648 TGVVCDNA
+648 TGVVCDNS
-656 LYTFVASTIPGE
+656 LYTFAQSTEAGE
-668 SGYECIINP
+668 TGYVCYINP
-677 DTLPETIAGANLVN
+677 STLPETIAGATSVN
-691 VSISDK
+691 VSVSDK
-697 AGNVSATKNLPM
+697 AGNVSATQKLPT
-709 LIKQTGTTTIS
+709 LIKQTGATTIS
-720 PKLLDNGNL
+720 PELLDNGNL

-734 ATLLTQHVTNNTLT
+734 VTLSIQHITNNTLI
-748 LKVDVSSGADITDV
+748 LKVDVSSGASIMDV
-762 SFTANVNGVSTIF
+762 SFIANVNGVPTTF
-775 AATSISNTHQID
+775 AAIGVSNTHQID
-787 PKLKV
+787 SKLKV
-792 YNAAYEFTI
+792 YSATYEFAI

-812 NGTLNVTTNDPAY
+812 NGSINVITDDDAY
-825 DASKSLRT
+825 NASKSLRT

-843 KAAVGS
+843 KATVGS

-886 AYTIGNTKPEDART
+886 AYTIGNTKPEYAKT
-900 NEAISV
+900 NEEISV
-906 NGTDTSVSGVIAI
+906 NGTDALVSGVIAI

-962 DVSITGYSVHS
+962 DVSVTGYSVHS
-973 VPIAGYPDVSAVI
+973 VPIAGYPNVSAVV

-1022 ISYQIAAGAP
+1022 ISYQIADGAP

-1067 AAITSGTIGGKATR
+1067 AAITSGTVGGKATR

-1097 TCSDENIKSITVTD
+1097 TCSDENIKGITVTD

-1122 ATGTINVSGE
+1122 ATGTIIVSGE

-1138 INAADISGNSAD
+1138 INAVDISGNKAD
-1150 EKQIE
+1150 EKQVE
-1155 FIIDKSAPAISLV
+1155 FIIDKSAPVISLA

-1173 YQEARGVVDCSG
+1173 YQESRGVVDCSG
-1185 DSTVAVNVS
+1185 DSTVGVTVS
-1194 DMTVDAADFYY
+1194 DLTVDASDFYY
-1205 QVAITRPDQQTMT
+1205 QVAITRPDQQTIT

-1264 PEVSISGVT
+1264 PEVSISGT
-1273 GGGTSANSAN
+1273 AGGGTSANSAN
-1283 VSFVLKEAFWKDASG
+1283 VSFILKEAFWRDASG

-1406 DMNGKKNTLSFS
+1406 DKNGKKNTLSFS

-1439 DITVTATDTA
+1439 DITVTATDAA
-1449 GNNHSSTVHFT
+1449 GNKHSSTVHFT
-1460 IDKTDPVI
+1460 IDKTAPVI

-1479 TSVDLDFDL
+1479 TAVDLDFDL

-1493 DLTVCEVHMY
+1493 DLTVCEIHMY

-1554 EDGEVKQAEYSID
+1554 EDGEVKQADYSID

-1591 NSAHIDVTKEGTY
+1591 DSAHIDVTKEGTY

-1648 VIFFIIAK
+1648 VIFFVIAK

>member
-43 GNPTVSEYN
+43 GSPTVSEYN
-52 FTLTEDTDSEGKGLD
+52 FTLTEDTDSDGKGLD
-67 MDVDASSGIYYMNFK
+67 MDVDASGKYYMKFK
-82 SGGSYEQQT
+82 SDGSYEQQT

-100 FSVGATLA
+100 FSVEATLA
-108 DCSHKYSEASDPS
+108 DCSHKYSGASGSSD
-121 NVSDAKF
+121 VSAAKF
-128 NGCSIIYV
+128 KLDDYFICYV
-136 QATANPVE
+136 PYSSGLNNNVYLFASKINTPDGYVTINSANTY
-144 KSQAPGV
+144 S
-151 AIVPSGNCI
+151 
-160 SGDLATSYPSGIAVY
+160 SGIAVY
-175 IKPTISETPVDS
+175 IKPKISETPVDGA
-187 TNTIFDVSALQGNM
+187 TQLYTPGELYDKM

-213 KTLAPVWKGNRRG
+213 KTLTPEWKGNRRDQ
-226 TSGETVDNTTQN
+226 SNESVSADKR
-238 NTYSSATLSVDATS
+238 YSSATLSVDATS

-257 IKYKFICSDNAPDT
+257 IKYKVICSDNAPAT
-271 AAIVSS
+271 ADIESS
-277 DGWDETPATLGSND
+277 DGWRATPATLGSND

-301 YFVKDANGNESL
+301 YFVTDASGNESL
-313 VTYGGTLTPI
+313 VTYGGTSTPI
-323 KLDTVA
+323 NLDTEA

-335 DVGVQDISSD
+335 AVGVSDISSN
-345 YVDITSSD
+345 YINITSSD
-353 LDENGIYW
+353 LDENGVYW
-361 VHSRRDDINRAYLN
+361 VYSQRDDINRAYLN
-375 AKLEIQ
+375 AELEVQ
-381 DADASRV
+381 DADASEV
-388 EFNIVSNPGTV
+388 KFKIVSNFV
-399 VTNPPAISG
+399 QVDYPPVING
-408 DKATYSVSG
+408 DNATYSVSG
-417 CAIKENQQVEITA
+417 CEILNDQQVKITA

-436 ETEAVFKINGT
+436 ATEAVFKINGN

-454 NSNYMK
+454 NRNYMG

-474 VVIDMSSKTDT
+474 VVIDMSSNTDT
-485 STTYINKNWLTIHGT
+485 STTYINKNWLTTHGT

-507 ESDKTVVKNGS
+507 ESDKPVVKNDS
-518 YISGKYNYILSGLND
+518 YSTGKYNYRLSGLND

-541 EFVRPYYYTSITND
+541 EFIRPYYYTSITND
-555 FGNTSKTYNGVK
+555 FGNTSKIYNGVN

-579 KTVNYG
+579 NTVNYG

-594 VINAAKLQRTNASG
+594 VINVAKLQRTNASG
-608 VWEDVPASDIE
+608 AWEDVPASDIE

-625 NPKETTRYRYYVE
+625 NPKETTQYRYYVE

-656 LYTFVASTIPGE
+656 LYTFSASTVPGE
-668 SGYECIINP
+668 SGYECKINP
-677 DTLPETIAGANLVN
+677 ATLPETIAGANPVN

-697 AGNVSATKNLPM
+697 AENVSAIKNLPM

-734 ATLLTQHVTNNTLT
+734 ATLLTQHITNNTLT
-748 LKVDVSSGADITDV
+748 LKVDVSSGADIQDV

-812 NGTLNVTTNDPAY
+812 NGTLNVTTNDTAY
-825 DASKSLRT
+825 NASKSLRT

-1406 DMNGKKNTLSFS
+1406 DMNGKKNSLSFS

-1449 GNNHSSTVHFT
+1449 GNKHSSTVHFT
-1460 IDKTDPVI
+1460 IDKTAPVI

>member
-52 FTLTEDTDSEGKGLD
+52 FTLTEDTDSDGKGLD
-67 MDVDASSGIYYMNFK
+67 MDVDTSSGIYYMNFK
-82 SGGSYEQQT
+82 SGGSYEKQT

-100 FSVGATLA
+100 FSVEATLA
-108 DCSHKYSEASDPS
+108 DCSHKYSGASDPS

-128 NGCSIIYV
+128 KLDDYFICYV
-136 QATANPVE
+136 PYSSGLNNNVYLFASKINTPDGYVTINSANTY
-144 KSQAPGV
+144 S
-151 AIVPSGNCI
+151 
-160 SGDLATSYPSGIAVY
+160 SGIAVY
-175 IKPTISETPVDS
+175 IKPKISETPVDS
-187 TNTIFDVSALQGNM
+187 TNTIFDVSTLQGNM

-213 KTLAPVWKGNRRG
+213 KTLTPEWKGNRRNQ
-226 TSGETVDNTTQN
+226 SNESVSADKR
-238 NTYSSATLSVDATS
+238 YSSATLSVDATS

-257 IKYKFICSDNAPDT
+257 IKYKVICSDNAPDT

-277 DGWDETPATLGSND
+277 DGWDENPATLGSNN

-301 YFVKDANGNESL
+301 YFVKDASGNESL
-313 VTYGGTLTPI
+313 VTYGGTSTPI
-323 KLDTVA
+323 NLDTEA

-335 DVGVQDISSD
+335 DVGVNDISSD

-381 DADASRV
+381 DADASGV
-388 EFNIVSNPGTV
+388 KFNIVSNSV
-399 VTNPPAISG
+399 LVDYPPVING
-408 DKATYSVSG
+408 DNATYSVSG
-417 CAIKENQQVEITA
+417 CEIRNDQQVKITA

-436 ETEAVFKINGT
+436 ATEAVFKINGT

-454 NSNYMK
+454 NRNYMK

-518 YISGKYNYILSGLND
+518 YSSGRYNYILSGLND

-555 FGNTSKTYNGVK
+555 IGDTSKIYNSVN
-567 IFYKWRVYSQYE
+567 IFYKWRVDSQYQN
-579 KTVNYG
+579 TVNYG

-594 VINAAKLQRTNASG
+594 VINVAKLQRTNASG
-608 VWEDVPASDIE
+608 GWEDVPASDIE

-625 NPKETTRYRYYVE
+625 NPKETTQYRYYVE

-656 LYTFVASTIPGE
+656 LYTFSTVPGE

-677 DTLPETIAGANLVN
+677 ATLPETIAGANPVN

-697 AGNVSATKNLPM
+697 AGNVSATQNLPM

-734 ATLLTQHVTNNTLT
+734 ATLLTQHITNNTLT
-748 LKVDVSSGADITDV
+748 LKVDVSSGADIQDV

-812 NGTLNVTTNDPAY
+812 NGTLNVTTYDPAY

-1264 PEVSISGVT
+1264 PEVSISGVA

-1406 DMNGKKNTLSFS
+1406 DMNGKKNSLSFS

-1449 GNNHSSTVHFT
+1449 GNKHSSTVHFT
-1460 IDKTDPVI
+1460 IDKTAPVI

-1554 EDGEVKQAEYSID
+1554 EDGEVKQADYSID

>member
-43 GNPTVSEYN
+43 GSPTVSEYK
-52 FTLTEDTDSEGKGLD
+52 FTLTEDTDSDGKGLD
-67 MDVDASSGIYYMNFK
+67 MDVDASGKYYMKFK
-82 SGGSYEQQT
+82 SDGSYEQQT

-108 DCSHKYSEASDPS
+108 DCSHKYSGASGSSD
-121 NVSDAKF
+121 VSAAKF
-128 NGCSIIYV
+128 IRDDYFICYV
-136 QATANPVE
+136 PYSSGLNNNVYLFASKINTPDGYVTINSANTY
-144 KSQAPGV
+144 S
-151 AIVPSGNCI
+151 
-160 SGDLATSYPSGIAVY
+160 SGIAVY
-175 IKPTISETPVDS
+175 IKPKISETPVDGE
-187 TNTIFDVSALQGNM
+187 NTIFDVSTLQGNM

-213 KTLAPVWKGNRRG
+213 KTLTPEWKGNRRNQ
-226 TSGETVDNTTQN
+226 SNEIVSADKR
-238 NTYSSATLSVDATS
+238 YSSATLSVDATS
-252 DAAGT
+252 DVAGT
-257 IKYKFICSDNAPDT
+257 IKYKVICSDNAPDT
-271 AAIVSS
+271 AAIESS
-277 DGWDETPATLGSND
+277 DGWDETPATLGSNN

-313 VTYGGTLTPI
+313 VTYGGTSTPI
-323 KLDTVA
+323 NLDTVA

-335 DVGVQDISSD
+335 DVGVSDISSN
-345 YVDITSSD
+345 YINITSSD
-353 LDENGIYW
+353 LDENGVYW
-361 VHSRRDDINRAYLN
+361 VHSERADMDRAYLN
-375 AKLEIQ
+375 AELEVQ
-381 DADASRV
+381 DADASGV
-388 EFNIVSNPGTV
+388 NFNIDHPYPPMVYQ
-399 VTNPPAISG
+399 PAING
-408 DKATYSVSG
+408 DTATYSVSG
-417 CAIKENQQVEITA
+417 CEIRNDWQVKITA

-436 ETEAVFKINGT
+436 ATEAVFKINGN

-454 NSNYMK
+454 DRNFMN

-474 VVIDMSSKTDT
+474 VVIDMSSNTDT
-485 STTYINKNWLTIHGT
+485 STTYINKNWLTTHGT
-500 PSFVIKT
+500 PSFVINA
-507 ESDKTVVKNGS
+507 ESFYEVQESTNYQFRKYRYTLNNLNNNESNTTV
-518 YISGKYNYILSGLND
+518 
-533 GETNTSAS
+533 S
-541 EFVRPYYYTSITND
+541 EFKRPYYYTSITHKL
-555 FGNTSKTYNGVK
+555 GNTSGTYNNVNLY
-567 IFYKWRVYSQYE
+567 YKSE
-579 KTVNYG
+579 ADHTVNYG

-625 NPKETTRYRYYVE
+625 NPKETTQYRYYVE

-656 LYTFVASTIPGE
+656 LYTFAKVSGE
-668 SGYECIINP
+668 SGYECKINP
-677 DTLPETIAGANLVN
+677 ATATLPETIAGADPVN

-697 AGNVSATKNLPM
+697 AENVSATKNLPM

-729 VDVSD
+729 VDVSNT
-734 ATLLTQHVTNNTLT
+734 TLLTQHITNNTLT
-748 LKVDVSSGADITDV
+748 LKVDVSSGADIQDV
-762 SFTANVNGVSTIF
+762 SFTANVNGVSTTF
-775 AATSISNTHQID
+775 VATSISNTHQID

-1194 DMTVDAADFYY
+1194 DMTVDTADFYY

-1264 PEVSISGVT
+1264 PEVSISGVA

-1406 DMNGKKNTLSFS
+1406 DMNGKKNSLSFS

-1449 GNNHSSTVHFT
+1449 GNKHSSTVHFT
-1460 IDKTDPVI
+1460 IDKTAPVI

-1554 EDGEVKQAEYSID
+1554 EDGEVKQADYSID

-1591 NSAHIDVTKEGTY
+1591 NSAHIDVTKEGAY

>member
-43 GNPTVSEYN
+43 GSPTVSEYN
-52 FTLTEDTDSEGKGLD
+52 FTLTEDTDSDGKGLD
-67 MDVDASSGIYYMNFK
+67 MDVDASGKYYMKFK
-82 SGGSYEQQT
+82 SDGSYEQQT

-100 FSVGATLA
+100 FSVKATLA
-108 DCSHKYSEASDPS
+108 DCSHKYSGAPGSSD
-121 NVSDAKF
+121 VSAAKF
-128 NGCSIIYV
+128 IQDDYFICYV
-136 QATANPVE
+136 PYSSGLNKNVYLFASKINTPDGYVTINSANTY
-144 KSQAPGV
+144 S
-151 AIVPSGNCI
+151 N
-160 SGDLATSYPSGIAVY
+160 GIAVY
-175 IKPTISETPVDS
+175 IKPKISETPVDGV
-187 TNTIFDVSALQGNM
+187 TQLYTPEEWKDKM

-226 TSGETVDNTTQN
+226 TSDETVDNTTQN
-238 NTYSSATLSVDATS
+238 NTYSSATLSVDAAT
-252 DAAGT
+252 DTAGT
-257 IKYKFICSDNAPDT
+257 IKYKVICSDNAPDT
-271 AAIVSS
+271 AAIKSS
-277 DGWDETPATLGSND
+277 DGWNENPATLRSNN

-301 YFVKDANGNESL
+301 YFVKDASGNESL
-313 VTYGGTLTPI
+313 VTYGETSTPI
-323 KLDTVA
+323 NLDTEA

-361 VHSRRDDINRAYLN
+361 VHSPRADMNRAYLN
-375 AKLEIQ
+375 AELEVQ
-381 DADASRV
+381 DADASGV
-388 EFNIVSNPGTV
+388 KFNIDHPYPPIDY
-399 VTNPPAISG
+399 PPAING
-408 DKATYSVSG
+408 NKATYSVQS
-417 CAIKENQQVEITA
+417 CEIRNDWQVKITA

-436 ETEAVFKINGT
+436 ATEAVFKINGN

-454 NSNYMK
+454 DRNFMN

-474 VVIDMSSKTDT
+474 VVIDMLSNTDT
-485 STTYINKNWLTIHGT
+485 STTYINKNWLTTHGT
-500 PSFVIKT
+500 PSFVINA
-507 ESDKTVVKNGS
+507 ESFYEVQESTNYQFRKYRYTLNNLNNNESNTTV
-518 YISGKYNYILSGLND
+518 
-533 GETNTSAS
+533 S
-541 EFVRPYYYTSITND
+541 EFKRPYYYTSITHKL
-555 FGNTSKTYNGVK
+555 GNTSGTYNNVNLY
-567 IFYKWRVYSQYE
+567 YKSE
-579 KTVNYG
+579 ADHTVNYG
-585 TIICDYDEP
+585 NIICDYDEP

-625 NPKETTRYRYYVE
+625 NPKETTQYRYYVE

-656 LYTFVASTIPGE
+656 LYTFSTVPGE

-677 DTLPETIAGANLVN
+677 ATLPETIAGANPVN

-748 LKVDVSSGADITDV
+748 LKVDVSSGADIQDV

-1406 DMNGKKNTLSFS
+1406 DMNGKKNSLSFS

-1449 GNNHSSTVHFT
+1449 GNKHSSTVHFT
-1460 IDKTDPVI
+1460 IDKTAPVI

>member
-25 VVPLM
+25 IVPLM
-30 TYVGDKEGAKAEG
+30 TYVGDKEGAKAEEG
-43 GNPTVSEYN
+43 STTVSEYN
-52 FTLTEDTDSEGKGLD
+52 FTLAEDTDNDGKGLD
-67 MDVDASSGIYYMNFK
+67 MDVDSSGYYYMKFK
-82 SGGSYEQQT
+82 SDGSYEQQT

-100 FSVGATLA
+100 FSVGATLTKQ
-108 DCSHKYSEASDPS
+108 SHKYYKAPGSSD
-121 NVSDAKF
+121 VSAAKF
-128 NGCSIIYV
+128 DPDEYYIRYVPYSSGLSQNVFLFASIISATEGYV
-136 QATANPVE
+136 TINSAYT
-144 KSQAPGV
+144 
-151 AIVPSGNCI
+151 
-160 SGDLATSYPSGIAVY
+160 YPNGIAVY
-175 IKPTISETPVDS
+175 IRPKISETPVDGA
-187 TNTIFDVSALQGNM
+187 TQIYTPEELQGNM

-213 KTLAPVWKGNRRG
+213 KTLAPEWKGNRR
-226 TSGETVDNTTQN
+226 SVSNETVNADKI
-238 NTYSSATLSVDATS
+238 YSSATLEVSATS

-257 IKYKFICSDNAPDT
+257 IKYKVICSENTPDT
-271 AAIVSS
+271 ADIVNL
-277 DGWDETPATLGSND
+277 DGWNETTPTLGSND
-291 ASGIYYGYAG
+291 ASGTYYGYAG
-301 YFVKDANGNESL
+301 YFVTDASGNESL
-313 VTYGGTLTPI
+313 VTYGGTSTPI
-323 KLDTVA
+323 NLDTVA
-329 PVVTNF
+329 PVVTGF
-335 DVGVQDISSD
+335 DVAVKDIAND
-345 YVDITSSD
+345 YRPITSDD
-353 LDENGIYW
+353 LDESGIYW
-361 VHSRRDDINRAYLN
+361 VHSQSDDSDMAFLE
-375 AKLEIQ
+375 AKLEVQ
-381 DADASRV
+381 DADASNV
-388 EFNIVSNPGTV
+388 KFKIDHPSAP
-399 VTNPPAISG
+399 TNQWDTNG
-408 DKATYSVSG
+408 DRATYTVSG
-417 CAIKENQQVEITA
+417 CGIRNDWQVKITA

-436 ETEAVFKINGT
+436 ATDAVFKINGN
-447 PVTFKYG
+447 PVTFKFG
-454 NSNYMK
+454 NRKFMD
-460 ITSAGIVGSADNGN
+460 ITSAGIVGSADNGH
-474 VVIDMSSKTDT
+474 VVIDMSANTET
-485 STTYINKNWLTIHGT
+485 STTYINKNWLTTHGT
-500 PSFVIKT
+500 PSFVINAKSDYEVV
-507 ESDKTVVKNGS
+507 ESQSN
-518 YISGKYNYILSGLND
+518 INGKYSYTLNNLD
-533 GETNTSAS
+533 NNESNTTVS
-541 EFVRPYYYTSITND
+541 EFKRPYYYTSITHKLGD
-555 FGNTSKTYNGVK
+555 TSGTYNGVNL
-567 IFYKWRVYSQYE
+567 YYYSDTSHPVE
-579 KTVNYG
+579 YG

-625 NPKETTRYRYYVE
+625 NPKETTQYRYYVD

-648 TGVVCDNA
+648 AGVVCDNA
-656 LYTFVASTIPGE
+656 LYTFGASTVSGE
-668 SGYECIINP
+668 SGYECKINP
-677 DTLPETIAGANLVN
+677 ATLPETIAGVNPVN
-691 VSISDK
+691 VSIYDK
-697 AGNVSATKNLPM
+697 AGNVSTTKNLPM

-734 ATLLTQHVTNNTLT
+734 ATLLTQHITNNTLT

-762 SFTANVNGVSTIF
+762 SFTANVNGVPTIF
-775 AATSISNTHQID
+775 NATRISNTHQID
-787 PKLKV
+787 SKLKV

-812 NGTLNVTTNDPAY
+812 NGTLNVTTNDTAY
-825 DASKSLRT
+825 NASKSLRT
-833 ILYDSTIPVF
+833 ILYDSTTPVF
-843 KAAVGS
+843 KATVGS
-849 TVCYLNQVNVG
+849 SICYLNQVNVG
-860 WQQSYD
+860 WQQSYT

-886 AYTIGNTKPEDART
+886 AYTVDNTKPENVKTD
-900 NEAISV
+900 EAIV
-906 NGTDTSVSGVIAI
+906 TNGTDTITGNIDI

-925 DGTRVAITATDV
+925 DGTRVAITATDA

-962 DVSITGYSVHS
+962 DVSITGYTVHS
-973 VPIAGYPDVSAVI
+973 VPVAGYPDVSAVI

-1001 PNGEVKTATLSA
+1001 PNGEVKTTTLSA

-1097 TCSDENIKSITVTD
+1097 TCSDENIKSIMVTD

-1138 INAADISGNSAD
+1138 INAVDISGNNAD
-1150 EKQIE
+1150 EKQVE

-1205 QVAITRPDQQTMT
+1205 QVSITRPDQATIT

-1233 EGDYTMNFYT
+1233 EGDYTLNFYT
-1243 LDMANNQSA
+1243 IDMANNQSA

-1264 PEVSISGVT
+1264 PDVSISGIS

-1283 VSFVLKEAFWKDASG
+1283 VSFTLKEAFWKDASG

-1342 FTATDRIGHKS
+1342 FTAADRVGHKS

-1449 GNNHSSTVHFT
+1449 GNEHSSTVHFT
-1460 IDKTDPVI
+1460 IDKTAPAI

-1479 TSVDLDFDL
+1479 TAVDLDFDL

-1493 DLTVCEVHMY
+1493 DLTVCEIHMY

-1521 LLVTAEDELGH
+1521 LLITAEDELGH

-1554 EDGEVKQAEYSID
+1554 EDGEVKQADYSID

-1591 NSAHIDVTKEGTY
+1591 DSAHIDVTKEGTY

-1633 LIVIIIIIAVLLVGG
+1633 LIVIIIIIAVLLIGG

>member
-25 VVPLM
+25 IVPLM

-43 GNPTVSEYN
+43 GSTTVSEYN
-52 FTLTEDTDSEGKGLD
+52 FTLEEDTDSDGKGLD
-67 MDVDASSGIYYMNFK
+67 MDGDASGYYCMKFK
-82 SGGSYEQQT
+82 SDGSYEQQT
-91 ISYYTDEVK
+91 VSYYTDEIK
-100 FSVGATLA
+100 FSVKATLA
-108 DCSHKYSEASDPS
+108 DCSHKYYKGNGSDEVS
-121 NVSDAKF
+121 NAKF
-128 NGCSIIYV
+128 DLNDYNIYYV
-136 QATANPVE
+136 KASANPA
-144 KSQAPGV
+144 QNAQLLGG
-151 AIVPSGNCI
+151 IITTTDGYI
-160 SGDLATSYPSGIAVY
+160 SGDLATLYSSGIAVY
-175 IKPTISETPVDS
+175 IKPKISATPVDGATPLYS
-187 TNTIFDVSALQGNM
+187 VEQLQEKTGC
-201 GYTLIGVYKFEK
+201 TLIGVYKFEK
-213 KTLAPVWKGNRRG
+213 KTLAPVWIGNRR
-226 TSGETVDNTTQN
+226 SVSNETVKADKI
-238 NTYSSATLSVDATS
+238 YSSATLAVNATP

-257 IKYKFICSDNAPDT
+257 IKYKVICSDSAP
-271 AAIVSS
+271 AAATIGNS
-277 DGWDETPATLGSND
+277 DGWSETPATLGSND
-291 ASGIYYGYAG
+291 ASGTYYGYAG
-301 YFVKDANGNESL
+301 YFVTDASGVESL
-313 VTYGGTLTPI
+313 VTYGETSTPI

-335 DVGVQDISSD
+335 NVSISDVSSD
-345 YVDITSSD
+345 YIKITSSD
-353 LDENGIYW
+353 LDEDGIYW
-361 VHSRRDDINRAYLN
+361 MSSRRNYENLAFLEAALEVQDANASGVEFAINPLSSSVETIDIN
-375 AKLEIQ
+375 E
-381 DADASRV
+381 
-388 EFNIVSNPGTV
+388 
-399 VTNPPAISG
+399 
-408 DKATYSVSG
+408 DKATFKPA
-417 CAIKENQQVEITA
+417 CDIRQDDWQLKITA

-436 ETEAVFKINGT
+436 ATGAVFKIDGK
-447 PVTFKYG
+447 PVTFKFR
-454 NSNYMK
+454 K
-460 ITSAGIVGSADNGN
+460 TDFVDITSVGIAGSADNGN
-474 VVIDMSSKTDT
+474 VVIDMSTNTDT
-485 STTYINKNWLTIHGT
+485 STTYINKNWLTTHGT
-500 PSFVIKT
+500 PSFVINAT
-507 ESDKTVVKNGS
+507 SDYEVVESQSNI
-518 YISGKYNYILSGLND
+518 YGKYRYTLNNLD
-533 GETNTSAS
+533 NNESNTTVS
-541 EFVRPYYYTSITND
+541 EFKRPYYYTSITHKLGD
-555 FGNTSKTYNGVK
+555 TSGTYNDVNL
-567 IFYKWRVYSQYE
+567 YYYSDAAH
-579 KTVNYG
+579 TVNYG

-594 VINAAKLQRTNASG
+594 VINAAKLQRTNSSG
-608 VWEDVPASDIE
+608 VWEDVPAADIE

-625 NPKETTRYRYYVE
+625 NPKETTQYRYYVD
-638 ASDVGSGLAD
+638 ASDIDSGIAD
-648 TGVVCDNA
+648 AGVVCDNS
-656 LYTFVASTIPGE
+656 LYTFAQLTEAGE
-668 SGYECIINP
+668 TGYVCYITP
-677 DTLPETIAGANLVN
+677 STLPETMAGATPVN
-691 VSISDK
+691 VSVSDK
-697 AGNVSATKNLPM
+697 AGNVSTTKKLPT
-709 LIKQTGTTTIS
+709 LIKQTGATTIS

-734 ATLLTQHVTNNTLT
+734 ATLLTQHITNNTLT

-762 SFTANVNGVSTIF
+762 LFTANVNGVPTTF
-775 AATSISNTHQID
+775 AATSVSNTHQID
-787 PKLKV
+787 SKLKV
-792 YNAAYEFTI
+792 YNASYEFTI

-812 NGTLNVTTNDPAY
+812 NGTINVKTVDSAY

-843 KAAVGS
+843 KATVGS

-900 NEAISV
+900 NEAILV

-962 DVSITGYSVHS
+962 DVSVTGYTVHS
-973 VPIAGYPDVSAVI
+973 IPVAGYPNVSAVI

-1001 PNGEVKTATLSA
+1001 PNGEVKTAMLSA
-1013 KEQTGLSEL
+1013 KEQTGLSEM
-1022 ISYQIAAGAP
+1022 ISYQIEAGAP
-1032 DGDYRVEINAKD
+1032 DGDYKVEINAKD

-1055 TFKLDNTKPVVT
+1055 TFRLDNTKPVVT

-1122 ATGTINVSGE
+1122 AIGAINVSGE

-1138 INAADISGNSAD
+1138 INAADISGNMAD
-1150 EKQIE
+1150 EKQVE
-1155 FIIDKSAPAISLV
+1155 FIIDKSAPVISLA

-1185 DSTVAVNVS
+1185 DSTVGVTVS
-1194 DMTVDAADFYY
+1194 DLTVDASDFYY
-1205 QVAITRPDQQTMT
+1205 QVAITRPDQQTIT

-1226 RSFTFSD
+1226 RSFTFGD

-1264 PEVSISGVT
+1264 PEVSISGVA

-1283 VSFVLKEAFWKDASG
+1283 VSFTLKEAFWRDASG

-1342 FTATDRIGHKS
+1342 FTATDRIRHKS

-1386 AEINDD
+1386 AEVNDD

-1439 DITVTATDTA
+1439 DITVTATDAA
-1449 GNNHSSTVHFT
+1449 GNKHSSTVHFT
-1460 IDKTDPVI
+1460 IDKTAPVI

-1479 TSVDLDFDL
+1479 TAVDLDFDL

-1493 DLTVCEVHMY
+1493 DLTVCEIHMY

-1554 EDGEVKQAEYSID
+1554 EDGEVKQADYSID

-1591 NSAHIDVTKEGTY
+1591 DSAHIDVTKEGTY

-1633 LIVIIIIIAVLLVGG
+1633 LIVIIIIIAVLLIGG